1 MEVAVLGEVGGVE
14 AGRVEVAG
22 QVRVR
27 AEAVWAEVEQ
37 VQVLAGEVVRV
48 LGLEAAGL
56 ERAERER
63 QEDG

>member
-1 MEVAVLGEVGGVE
+1 VE